1 MTSAAAGWPTIPAM
15 TAAAEAFGDQ
25 PAVVDGAT
33 TLTYAELVDE
43 ARAFAAALVGSGV
56 QPLDRVAVWCFNS
69 AHWIVAALGL
79 WEAGATLVPINTR
92 FKGGEAA
99 DILARSHARALVTV
113 TDFLGTDYVA
123 MLDTSGAQLPDLG
136 LVVVAHGPPSGSA
149 VGWDDFVGRAD
160 AAGRVELARR
170 VAAVRAEH
178 PSDIMFTSGT
188 TGRAKGVVQT
198 HRRTL
203 SVSKDWMGMAQ
214 LSTADRYLM
223 VNPYFHMFG
232 LKSGILASVGAGV
245 TMYPEPVFDVQRVL
259 ETVER
264 ERVTVL
270 PGAPTI
276 YQSLL
281 DFPHRDEYDL
291 SSLRIAVTGAADIPV
306 RLIERIRGE
315 LPFRTLIAGYG
326 LTEGGTATATAPDDE
341 PEIIATTV
349 GHARPTFELRI
360 VDDDGSDVP
369 AGVAGEVVLRG
380 ASVMLEY
387 LDDPVATAEALSRDG
402 WLHTGDLGSLD
413 GQGNL
418 RIVGRKKDMF
428 IVGGFNA
435 YPAEIENMLLQH
447 PDIEQVAVIGVPDQ
461 RLGEV
466 GSAFVVTRP
475 GSERTAD
482 DIISWAREQ
491 MANYKVPRLVTF
503 VDALPF
509 NATGKVVKDELRKRA
524 AQLQDTMERGAE

>member
-1 MTSAAAGWPTIPAM
+1 MTTAAVGWPTIPAM
-15 TAAAEAFGDQ
+15 TAAAEAFGEH

-33 TLTYAELVDE
+33 TLTYAQLVDE
-43 ARAFAAALVGSGV
+43 ARAFAAALAASGV

-69 AHWIVAALGL
+69 PHWIVAALGL

-99 DILARSHARALVTV
+99 EILARSHARALVTV

-123 MLDTSGAQLPDLG
+123 MLDAVGAELPDLG
-136 LVVVAHGPPSGSA
+136 TLVVSNGPPSGDA
-149 VGWDDFVGRAD
+149 VGWDDFVASADAGGRAE
-160 AAGRVELARR
+160 VARR
-170 VAAVRAEH
+170 ASAVRAEH

-188 TGRAKGVVQT
+188 TGRPKGVVQT
-198 HRRTL
+198 HSRTL
-203 SVSKDWMGMAQ
+203 SVSTDWIGMAE
-214 LSTADRYLM
+214 LSIDDRYLM

-232 LKSGILASVGAGV
+232 LKAGILASVGAGV
-245 TMYPEPVFDVQRVL
+245 TMYPEAVFDVQRVL
-259 ETVER
+259 ETVQR

-281 DFPHRDEYDL
+281 DFPERDKYDL

-306 RLIERIRGE
+306 RLIERIRAE
-315 LPFRTLIAGYG
+315 LPFRTLISGYG
-326 LTEGGTATATAPDDE
+326 LTEGGTATATSPDDE

-360 VDDDGSDVP
+360 IDDDGNDVP
-369 AGVAGEVVLRG
+369 AGKAGEVVLRG

-387 LDDPVATAEALSRDG
+387 LDDPVATAEALSEDG
-402 WLHTGDLGSLD
+402 WLHTGDVGTLD
-413 GQGNL
+413 EHGNL
-418 RIVGRKKDMF
+418 RIVGRNKDMF

-435 YPAEIENMLLQH
+435 YPVEIENMLLRH

-466 GSAFVVTRP
+466 GNAFVVARP
-475 GSERTAD
+475 GASPTAD
-482 DIISWAREQ
+482 DIIAWSREE
-491 MANYKVPRLVTF
+491 MANYKVPRRVTF

-509 NATGKVVKDELRKRA
+509 NATGKVVKDDLRKRA
-524 AQLQDTMERGAE
+524 AQIQDAQS